1 MGATAL
7 IAAGNLSRKA
17 SAVRRYKIAGR
28 LWPWKYVKL
37 KGRADGYAYTIE
49 PGDNRGHKILIDS
62 RLAGRRRLRIELHEF
77 LHAAFPDIAEDVI
90 DARSSEL
97 CRILCALGYKRK

>member
-1 MGATAL
+1 MGATDT
-7 IAAGNLSRKA
+7 
-17 SAVRRYKIAGR
+17 VRRYKIAGR

-37 KGRADGYAYTIE
+37 KGGADGYAFTPDPSAPE
-49 PGDNRGHKILIDS
+49 ASVKHRILIDK
-62 RLAGRRRLRIELHEF
+62 RLTGRKRLRIELHEF
-77 LHAAFPDIAEDVI
+77 LHAAFPDMAEDVI